1 MQSFEMVSNSASVV
15 SQPNNLG
22 SIFVTVFSF
31 IKTDLITQT
40 SKGCCI
46 YTINKCVYILYI
58 YTYII
63 YIYTLQNASYI
74 LKHFVSCKIPCKIKY

>member
-1 MQSFEMVSNSASVV
+1 MVSNSASVV
-15 SQPNNLG
+15 SQPNDLG

-63 YIYTLQNASYI
+63 YIYTTYKMLHIY
-74 LKHFVSCKIPCKIKY
+74 